1 MVYLLAQ
8 LTCRASSHPE
18 STGAAKAMI
27 TATRAE
33 PGCILYD
40 LNTSITDAR
49 RTGRPQTRRRSLKLP
64 RLFRHWRGAASGV
77 VCQCCI
83 VGGVHSSLVPRKKD
97 LRTPKKCGLRT
108 EIKGWLG

>member
-77 VCQCCI
+77 GCQIRI
-83 VGGVHSSLVPRKKD
+83 VGTVHFSPVARIKS
-97 LRTPKKCGLRT
+97 LRTPNKSGQ
-108 EIKGWLG
+108 

>member
-18 STGAAKAMI
+18 STEAAKAMI

-49 RTGRPQTRRRSLKLP
+49 RIGRPQTRRRSPKLP
-64 RLFRHWRGAASGV
+64 RLARRWRGAVSGV
-77 VCQCCI
+77 VCQIRI
-83 VGGVHSSLVPRKKD
+83 VGIVHFSLITRIKS
-97 LRTPKKCGLRT
+97 LRTPNKSGL
-108 EIKGWLG
+108 

>member
-8 LTCRASSHPE
+8 LTCRAGSHPE
-18 STGAAKAMI
+18 STEAAKAMI

-49 RTGRPQTRRRSLKLP
+49 RNGRPQTRRRSLKLP
-64 RLFRHWRGAASGV
+64 RLFRHWRRAASGV
-77 VCQCCI
+77 VCQI
-83 VGGVHSSLVPRKKD
+83 RIAGTVHFPPVTRISANTKQMRSLTRN
-97 LRTPKKCGLRT
+97 
-108 EIKGWLG
+108 